1 MSISKEEYFNLGI
14 GDKVRLANLETLK
27 GTRGF
32 ASTIMDRY
40 AETKQVIRHIS
51 DDEVHFDGVNFYFAP
66 EAIEEVLEHNAEKRE
81 MSFGVFAN
89 LKAGDLIEVDS
100 YDFICNH
107 WFGNRAM
114 AEYGGSVVKFKSHSD
129 DRTGYIVDDRQCY
142 VWKYDMFRY
151 KVLKYTPPTEE
162 EIREA
167 LEIKEYKH
175 EIKFNSSNMSSF
187 EYLNQMNLI
196 KVTNCVDDIIRA
208 GNSKRFAEYLAG
220 KWVIVS
226 NYCNR
231 IYNNV
236 NPHIDAGLKF
246 LKCSNWQLDGWRYIA
261 DEIKTLTESNHVS
274 KRILDINFETGEII
288 DVLLTDKTRC
298 CMCGEKLE
306 NVEHYGRYCT
316 ECLTSNGGFAYRFGY
331 HSYNDG
337 YKVLEKVDTKKTLV
351 FGCEIERDYILSANK
366 TGAYFGSSLKSAM
379 LDIIRETQGDQ
390 LDNGTLRREQVF
402 MSDGSLHQSGLEW
415 ITFPHTFDWYVQNK
429 DKLDMALKSI
439 HQRGFKDSQLAGN
452 HIHMNRDFFTNKN
465 GKNTAM
471 YCASKI
477 AVLFSKYWEGFCAI
491 ARRTKTR
498 YAQIPNQKF
507 DDDVFTIV
515 EKTLNQVHK
524 HEASV
529 NLQHSDTI
537 EIRLWSAIRG
547 VDDLLFF
554 LDNMQA
560 LARYVKKCGLETI
573 QKAKFTDFMKYYKLP
588 TSLGVVKNRLRRK
601 PMLKHLYEEVCA
613 LESKKKGAKK

>member
-1 MSISKEEYFNLGI
+1 M
-14 GDKVRLANLETLK
+14 
-27 GTRGF
+27 
-32 ASTIMDRY
+32 
-40 AETKQVIRHIS
+40 
-51 DDEVHFDGVNFYFAP
+51 
-66 EAIEEVLEHNAEKRE
+66 
-81 MSFGVFAN
+81 
-89 LKAGDLIEVDS
+89 
-100 YDFICNH
+100 
-107 WFGNRAM
+107 
-114 AEYGGSVVKFKSHSD
+114 
-129 DRTGYIVDDRQCY
+129 
-142 VWKYDMFRY
+142 
-151 KVLKYTPPTEE
+151 
-162 EIREA
+162 
-167 LEIKEYKH
+167 
-175 EIKFNSSNMSSF
+175 
-187 EYLNQMNLI
+187 
-196 KVTNCVDDIIRA
+196 
-208 GNSKRFAEYLAG
+208 
-220 KWVIVS
+220 
-226 NYCNR
+226 
-231 IYNNV
+231 
-236 NPHIDAGLKF
+236 
-246 LKCSNWQLDGWRYIA
+246 
-261 DEIKTLTESNHVS
+261 
-274 KRILDINFETGEII
+274 
-288 DVLLTDKTRC
+288 
-298 CMCGEKLE
+298 
-306 NVEHYGRYCT
+306 
-316 ECLTSNGGFAYRFGY
+316 
-331 HSYNDG
+331 
-337 YKVLEKVDTKKTLV
+337 LEKVDTKKTLV